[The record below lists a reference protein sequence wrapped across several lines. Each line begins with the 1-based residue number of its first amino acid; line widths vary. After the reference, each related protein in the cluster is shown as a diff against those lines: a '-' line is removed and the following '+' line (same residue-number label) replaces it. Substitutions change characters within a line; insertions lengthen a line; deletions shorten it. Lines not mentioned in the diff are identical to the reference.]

1 MKTFI
6 PKIIKGDQRK
16 WHIIDASNVVLGK
29 LAAKI
34 APILRGKHRPTF
46 TPHLDLGDYVVIT
59 NAEKIK
65 LSGGKMQTKMYYKHT
80 GYIGHLKKQ
89 TAEQVMEKD
98 PTKIIYLAVKG
109 MIPHT
114 KLRDDMLK
122 RLKIF
127 AGSEHEHEAQQP
139 EALQIAQ

>member
-6 PKIIKGDQRK
+6 PKIITGDQRK

-34 APILRGKHRPTF
+34 APMLRGKHRPTF
-46 TPHLDLGDYVVIT
+46 TPHLDLGDYVIII

-65 LSGGKMQTKMYYKHT
+65 LSGEKMKKKIYYKHT
-80 GYIGHLKKQ
+80 GYIGHLKQQ
-89 TAEQVMEKD
+89 TAEEMMEKD

-114 KLRDDMLK
+114 KLRDDMLQ

-127 AGSEHEHEAQQP
+127 AGSTHEHEAQQP
-139 EALQIAQ
+139 EEFKVA